1 MIGDIYKGFIYFL
14 FENKWKQWLKE
25 EVDEH
30 TDHHERR
37 QVPADHHEQPVLADH
52 DELQKL
58 HGRCI
63 AFRLLSNSCLNSC
76 TTSSYGFY
84 CRL

>member
-30 TDHHERR
+30 TKTI
-37 QVPADHHEQPVLADH
+37 QQIN
-52 DELQKL
+52 K
-58 HGRCI
+58 
-63 AFRLLSNSCLNSC
+63 NKNNNK
-76 TTSSYGFY
+76 
-84 CRL
+84 